1 MAKISKKEQERHEVR
16 TLNKRKYDIVLVA
29 KYGNSGLTKEDAEM
43 LFDMLGNKEGYP
55 VEILLPDAAD
65 AGEALMMGF
74 ITPNA
79 AERCHFSY
87 DGTNSLLGRFLTNNY
102 GYKKK
107 EYDFD
112 GLSIYTET
120 EY

>member
-1 MAKISKKEQERHEVR
+1 MR
-16 TLNKRKYDIVLVA
+16 TLNKEKHDVVLVA
-29 KYGNSGLTKEDAEM
+29 KYGNSGLTKEDTDM
-43 LFDMLGNKEGYP
+43 LFDMLGNKEGFP
-55 VEILLPDAAD
+55 VEILLPDK
-65 AGEALMMGF
+65 GEVLLMGF

-79 AERCHFSY
+79 AEGCHFSY

-102 GYKKK
+102 AYGKK